1 MAGLTTDQ
9 QSFGP
14 AAVRGSESHLPTLI
28 ADGPFSE
35 SRPAGFRGVYPLLP
49 KIRKATP
56 TLMRGMGGRVWHE
69 PMPAT
74 ACSAGLR
81 CHRSRDT
88 RLDRSL
94 ADDVEAVFV
103 LIGVRRFAQSAENH
117 RQRADSGDEKA
128 CGYEH
133 DVNQARFAPLSVV
146 STLSYQQAIL
156 RFSIRESYQWGMPST
171 N

>member
-128 CGYEH
+128 CNYDH
-133 DVNQARFAPLSVV
+133 DIKPSKICAIISRFDSFVP
-146 STLSYQQAIL
+146 QAIL
-156 RFSIRESYQWGMPST
+156 RFSIRGIRTSGVRSA

>member
-1 MAGLTTDQ
+1 VAGLTTDQ

-49 KIRKATP
+49 KIRKARP
-56 TLMRGMGGRVWHE
+56 TLMRGMRGRVWHG

-74 ACSAGLR
+74 ACFASLH
-81 CHRSRDT
+81 CHRSRDP
-88 RLDRSL
+88 RPDRSL
-94 ADDVEAVFV
+94 ADDVEAVFGLV
-103 LIGVRRFAQSAENH
+103 TFRRSAQFSKNQC
-117 RQRADSGDEKA
+117 QRTDSGDEKV

-156 RFSIRESYQWGMPST
+156 RFSIRESYQWGMPSP